1 VFLQLV
7 RTLVISILCLA
18 SAAYAAETASI
29 SAAPTSLERGYN
41 HAYNLDFT
49 GAQHEFAAWEKA
61 HPGEALG
68 PVSEGAGYLFSEL
81 NRLGVLE
88 TQFFSDDK
96 KFLDRPKVSPDPKT
110 KQQFDDALTRAES
123 EAQQELGANPR
134 DPDALFAMTLTYG
147 LRADYVALVEKRNMA
162 SLSLTK
168 QADGW
173 AEKLL
178 SQHPSYYDG
187 YLATG
192 LSKYILGSL
201 AAPVRWLL
209 RLGGYSGGDKK
220 EGMKELQ
227 LVAERGH
234 YLAPFARMLLAIAY
248 LRQKDPA
255 KARTLLEGLRQDF
268 PGNPLF
274 TKEIARLDEAH

>member
-1 VFLQLV
+1 M
-7 RTLVISILCLA
+7 RALVIAILLGTA
-18 SAAYAAETASI
+18 SAAYAADTASV
-29 SAAPTSLERGYN
+29 SAAPTSLDRGYN
-41 HAYNLDFT
+41 RAYNLDFA
-49 GAQHEFAAWEKA
+49 GAQREFAAWEKA

-68 PVSEGAGYLFSEL
+68 PVSEAAGYLFSEL
-81 NRLGVLE
+81 SRLGVLE

-96 KFLDRPKVSPDPKT
+96 KWEDRPKVSPDPKT

-123 EAQQELGANPR
+123 EARQELNANPR

-147 LRADYVALVEKRNMA
+147 LRADYLALVEKRNMA

-178 SQHPSYYDG
+178 SQHPGYYDG

-209 RLGGYSGGDKK
+209 KLGGYSGGDKK
-220 EGMKELQ
+220 EGMKEVQ
-227 LVAERGH
+227 LVADRGH

-248 LRQKDPA
+248 LRQKEPD

-268 PGNPLF
+268 PGNSLF
-274 TKEIARLDEAH
+274 TREIARLDSGH

>member
-1 VFLQLV
+1 VP
-7 RTLVISILCLA
+7 
-18 SAAYAAETASI
+18 AAYATDTATI
-29 SAAPTSLERGYN
+29 SAAPTSLDRGYN
-41 HAYNLDFT
+41 LAYNLDFA
-49 GAQHEFAAWEKA
+49 GAQREFAAWEKA
-61 HPGEALG
+61 HPREALG
-68 PVSEGAGYLFSEL
+68 PVSEAAGYLFSEL

-96 KFLDRPKVSPDPKT
+96 KWENRPKVAPDPKV
-110 KQQFDDALTRAES
+110 KIQFDAALGRAEE
-123 EAQQELGANPR
+123 EAQNELKVNPR

-147 LRADYVALVEKRNMA
+147 LRADYTALIEKRNMA
-162 SLSLTK
+162 SLGFTK
-168 QADGW
+168 QADAW
-173 AEKLL
+173 AQKLL

-220 EGMKELQ
+220 EGMKEVQ

-248 LRQKDPA
+248 LRQKDPD

-274 TKEIARLDEAH
+274 TKEIARLDQGAGGK